1 LSPEAETGLL
11 AQLGDLLH
19 DDSHLSVTPTDA
31 HVPDVDSR
39 LQKVIRVV
47 IKTLRRIVRMM
58 LEKYEHVTGS

>member
-1 LSPEAETGLL
+1 MTATYR
-11 AQLGDLLH
+11 
-19 DDSHLSVTPTDA
+19 VTPTNA
-31 HVPDVDSR
+31 HVLDVDSR